1 MLPFVVS
8 FEPSWARIE
17 DSCSSLTLLD
27 LTSFDTFKVTD
38 MSDMF
43 KDCASLDKIT
53 FGDRF
58 VIS

>member
-1 MLPFVVS
+1 MVS

-17 DSCSSLTLLD
+17 DRCSSLTSLD

-43 KDCASLDKIT
+43 KDCTSLDKIT
-53 FGDRF
+53 FGDKF